1 MILQTPF
8 VAGPRQSATHPWVGS
23 GERLTA
29 SAKGKERGVGVA
41 AGAACRWAALAA
53 CLVLGACKTTTT
65 VTTSLPDVNNAGL
78 PAAAAAT
85 DPEQARHRARIRLQ
99 LAAGYFEQGQTQVA
113 LEEVNQSI
121 AADPNLV
128 DAYSLRGLIYMR
140 LDDPGRA
147 EDSFRRAIVINPRDG
162 NVRHNYAWLMCQQ
175 QRYADAQQQFAA
187 ALAAPGY
194 AESAKTLM
202 TQGICHLRAGQKAEA
217 ERTLTQ
223 AYEIDAASPVIGYN
237 LALLLYQRGEYARAQ
252 FYIRRVNN
260 GPVSNAE
267 SLWLGVRTERR
278 LGNRDAMN
286 ELANQL
292 QRRYPDS
299 REARAFEKGQFDD

>member
-1 MILQTPF
+1 MTLRTF
-8 VAGPRQSATHPWVGS
+8 VAAPIQPTAPAQSAPPRALS
-23 GERLTA
+23 SRLGLLLVTA
-29 SAKGKERGVGVA
+29 SA
-41 AGAACRWAALAA
+41 L
-53 CLVLGACKTTTT
+53 LGACTTTKT

-78 PAAAAAT
+78 PAASTGAN

-99 LAAGYFEQGQTQVA
+99 LAAGYFEQGQTQIA
-113 LEEVNQSI
+113 LEEANQAI
-121 AADPNLV
+121 AADPNMV

-140 LDDPGRA
+140 LDDAGRA

-202 TQGICHLRAGQKAEA
+202 TKGICHLQAGQRAEA
-217 ERTLTQ
+217 ERTLLQ
-223 AYEIDAASPVIGYN
+223 AYEIDAGNPVIGYN
-237 LALLLYQRGEYARAQ
+237 LAALLFQRGDFARAQ

-267 SLWLGVRTERR
+267 SLWLGIRTERR
-278 LGNRDAMN
+278 LGNNEAMN
-286 ELANQL
+286 DLAGQL
-292 QRRYPDS
+292 RRRYPDS
-299 REARAFEKGQFDD
+299 REARAFERGQFDD

>member
-1 MILQTPF
+1 MNLHAF
-8 VAGPRQSATHPWVGS
+8 VAAPPQD
-23 GERLTA
+23 LTCDPARAGARAARGQGRRRWGLLLVAA
-29 SAKGKERGVGVA
+29 SA
-41 AGAACRWAALAA
+41 L
-53 CLVLGACKTTTT
+53 LGACTTTKT

-78 PAAAAAT
+78 PAATSAN

-99 LAAGYFEQGQTQVA
+99 LAAGYFEQGQTQIA
-113 LEEVNQSI
+113 LEEANQAI
-121 AADPNLV
+121 AADPNMV

-140 LDDPGRA
+140 LDDAGRA

-194 AESAKTLM
+194 TESAKTLM
-202 TQGICHLRAGQKAEA
+202 TKGICQLQAGQRAEA
-217 ERTLTQ
+217 ERTLLQ
-223 AYEIDAASPVIGYN
+223 AYEIDAGNPVIGYN
-237 LALLLYQRGEYARAQ
+237 LAALLFQRGDYARAQ

-267 SLWLGVRTERR
+267 SLWLGLRTERR
-278 LGNRDAMN
+278 LGNSEAMN
-286 ELANQL
+286 DLAGQL
-292 QRRYPDS
+292 RRRYPQS
-299 REARAFEKGQFDD
+299 REARAFERGQFDD

>member
-1 MILQTPF
+1 MTFQT
-8 VAGPRQSATHPWVGS
+8 S
-23 GERLTA
+23 L
-29 SAKGKERGVGVA
+29 A
-41 AGAACRWAALAA
+41 AGLPPGGGHPKGAPAARRAIQQEQGCGTGRGGMRWLLALAA
-53 CLVLGACKTTTT
+53 CLALGACKTTTT

-78 PAAAAAT
+78 PAPTTAN

-99 LAAGYFEQGQTQVA
+99 LATGYFEQGQTQIA
-113 LEEVNQSI
+113 LEEVNQAL
-121 AADPNLV
+121 AADPNSV

-202 TQGICHLRAGQKAEA
+202 TQGICHLQAGQRADA
-217 ERTLTQ
+217 ERALTQ
-223 AYEIDAASPVIGYN
+223 AYEIDAANPVIGYN

-267 SLWLGVRTERR
+267 SLWLGIRTERR
-278 LGNRDAMN
+278 LGNREAMN
-286 ELANQL
+286 ELASQL

>member
-1 MILQTPF
+1 MTQTF
-8 VAGPRQSATHPWVGS
+8 LVAGPRPAPQHPLTGWGQRSAMKQGGS
-23 GERLTA
+23 ALMALAGL
-29 SAKGKERGVGVA
+29 RGVWVA
-41 AGAACRWAALAA
+41 AALLA
-53 CLVLGACKTTTT
+53 LSACKTTTT
-65 VTTSLPDVNNAGL
+65 VTTSLPDVSNAGM
-78 PAAAAAT
+78 PVATSAA
-85 DPEQARHRARIRLQ
+85 DPEQARHRARVRLQ
-99 LAAGYFEQGQTQVA
+99 LASGYFEQGQTQIA
-113 LEEVNQSI
+113 LEEVNQ
-121 AADPNLV
+121 ALTADPNSV
-128 DAYSLRGLIYMR
+128 DGYSLRGLIYMR

-202 TQGICHLRAGQKAEA
+202 TKGICHLQAGQKAEA

-223 AYEIDAASPVIGYN
+223 AYEIDAANPVIGYN
-237 LALLLYQRGEYARAQ
+237 LASLLYQRAEYVRAQ

-260 GPVSNAE
+260 GPISNAE
-267 SLWLGVRTERR
+267 SLWLGIRTERR
-278 LGNRDAMN
+278 VGNREAMN
-286 ELANQL
+286 ELAAQL